1 MYYYGGM
8 GYYSSM
14 IVLIPAMIFTMI
26 VQARINNAY
35 RRYSQVENSH
45 RLTGAQAARMMLDAN
60 GLSSVPIQILSGGD
74 DLNNYYNPADNTVN
88 LSRGVYQTDS
98 VASICI
104 ACHEVG
110 HAIQHA
116 TGYAPIK
123 VRNAIVPLVNL
134 TSRFS
139 WPLIMLGLIFST
151 TSRYGSLMFNLGAL
165 CFVFV
170 ILFHLVT
177 LPVELNASNRA
188 LKQMS
193 ALGIVND
200 MDYSGSKKVLHA
212 AAMTYVAALA
222 TAVAS
227 LIRILLM
234 RGNDNR

>member
-1 MYYYGGM
+1 MYYGGM

-26 VQARINNAY
+26 VQGRIKRAY
-35 RRYSQVENSH
+35 SRYSQVENSR

-60 GLSSVPIQILSGGD
+60 GLSGVPINILNGGD
-74 DLNNYYNPADNTVN
+74 DLNNYFDPRSNSVN
-88 LSRGVYQTDS
+88 LSQAVYHTDS
-98 VASICI
+98 IAAMCI

-116 TGYAPIK
+116 TNYAP
-123 VRNAIVPLVNL
+123 VRIRNGIVPLENL
-134 TSRFS
+134 TSTFS

-151 TSRYGSLMFNLGAL
+151 SSRYGSLLFNLGAL

-188 LKQMS
+188 LKQMTS
-193 ALGIVND
+193 IGMVSD
-200 MDYSGSKKVLHA
+200 FDYSGSRKVLHA

-227 LIRILLM
+227 LIRILLI
-234 RGNDNR
+234 RGSNDR

>member
-1 MYYYGGM
+1 MYYGGM

-26 VQARINNAY
+26 VQGRIKRAY
-35 RRYSQVENSH
+35 SRYSQVENSH

-60 GLSSVPIQILSGGD
+60 GLSSVPINILNGGD
-74 DLNNYYNPADNTVN
+74 DLNNYFDPRSNSVN
-88 LSRGVYQTDS
+88 LSQAVYHTDS
-98 VASICI
+98 IAAMCI

-116 TGYAPIK
+116 TNYAP
-123 VRNAIVPLVNL
+123 VRIRNGIVPLVNL
-134 TSRFS
+134 TSTFS

-151 TSRYGSLMFNLGAL
+151 SSRYGSLLFNLGAL

-188 LKQMS
+188 LKQMTS
-193 ALGIVND
+193 IGMVSD
-200 MDYSGSKKVLHA
+200 FDYSGSRKVLHA

-227 LIRILLM
+227 LIRILLI
-234 RGNDNR
+234 RGSNDR

>member
-1 MYYYGGM
+1 MYYGGM

-26 VQARINNAY
+26 VQGRIKRAY
-35 RRYSQVENSH
+35 SRYSQVENSR

-60 GLSSVPIQILSGGD
+60 GLSGVPINILNGGD
-74 DLNNYYNPADNTVN
+74 DLNNYFDPRSNSVN
-88 LSRGVYQTDS
+88 LSQAVYHTDS
-98 VASICI
+98 IAAMCI

-116 TGYAPIK
+116 TNYAP
-123 VRNAIVPLVNL
+123 VRIRNGIVPLVNL
-134 TSRFS
+134 TSTFS

-151 TSRYGSLMFNLGAL
+151 SSRYGSLLLNLGAL

-188 LKQMS
+188 LKQMTS
-193 ALGIVND
+193 IGMVSD
-200 MDYSGSKKVLHA
+200 FDYSGSRKVLHA

-227 LIRILLM
+227 LIRILLI
-234 RGNDNR
+234 RGSNDR

>member
-1 MYYYGGM
+1 MYYGGM

-26 VQARINNAY
+26 VQGRIKRAY
-35 RRYSQVENSH
+35 SRYSQVENSR

-60 GLSSVPIQILSGGD
+60 GLSGVPINILNGGD
-74 DLNNYYNPADNTVN
+74 DLNNYFDPRSNSVN
-88 LSRGVYQTDS
+88 LSQAVYHTDS
-98 VASICI
+98 IAAMCI

-116 TGYAPIK
+116 TNYAP
-123 VRNAIVPLVNL
+123 VRIRNGIVPLVNL
-134 TSRFS
+134 TSTFS

-151 TSRYGSLMFNLGAL
+151 SSRYGSLLFNLGAL

-188 LKQMS
+188 LKQMTS
-193 ALGIVND
+193 IGMVSD
-200 MDYSGSKKVLHA
+200 FDYSGSRKVLHA

-227 LIRILLM
+227 RIRILLI
-234 RGNDNR
+234 RGSNDR

>member
-1 MYYYGGM
+1 M
-8 GYYSSM
+8 GYYGSM

-26 VQARINNAY
+26 VQGRIKRAY
-35 RRYSQVENSH
+35 SRYSQVENSR

-60 GLSSVPIQILSGGD
+60 GLSGVPINILNGGD
-74 DLNNYYNPADNTVN
+74 DLNNYFDPRSNSVN
-88 LSRGVYQTDS
+88 LSQAVYHTDS
-98 VASICI
+98 IAAMCI

-116 TGYAPIK
+116 TNYAP
-123 VRNAIVPLVNL
+123 VRIRNGIVPLVNL
-134 TSRFS
+134 TSTFS

-151 TSRYGSLMFNLGAL
+151 SSRYGSLLFNLGAL

-188 LKQMS
+188 LKQMTS
-193 ALGIVND
+193 IGMVSD
-200 MDYSGSKKVLHA
+200 FDYSGSRKVLHA

-227 LIRILLM
+227 LIRILLI
-234 RGNDNR
+234 RGSNDR

>member
-1 MYYYGGM
+1 MYYGGM

-26 VQARINNAY
+26 VQGRIKRAY
-35 RRYSQVENSH
+35 SRYSQVENSH

-60 GLSSVPIQILSGGD
+60 GLSGVPINILNGGD
-74 DLNNYYNPADNTVN
+74 DLNNYFDPRSNSVN
-88 LSRGVYQTDS
+88 LSQAVYHTDS
-98 VASICI
+98 IAAMCI

-116 TGYAPIK
+116 TNYAP
-123 VRNAIVPLVNL
+123 VRIRNGIVPLVNL
-134 TSRFS
+134 TSTFS

-151 TSRYGSLMFNLGAL
+151 SSRYGSLLFNLGAL

-188 LKQMS
+188 LKQMAS
-193 ALGIVND
+193 IGMVSD
-200 MDYSGSKKVLHA
+200 FDYSGSRKVLHA

-227 LIRILLM
+227 LIRILLI
-234 RGNDNR
+234 RGSNDR

>member
-1 MYYYGGM
+1 MYYGGM

-26 VQARINNAY
+26 VQGRIKRAY
-35 RRYSQVENSH
+35 SRYSQVENSR

-60 GLSSVPIQILSGGD
+60 GLSGVPINILNGGD
-74 DLNNYYNPADNTVN
+74 DLNNYFDPRSNSVN
-88 LSRGVYQTDS
+88 LSQAVYHTDS
-98 VASICI
+98 IAALCI

-116 TGYAPIK
+116 TNYAP
-123 VRNAIVPLVNL
+123 VRIRNGIVPLVNL
-134 TSRFS
+134 TSTFS

-151 TSRYGSLMFNLGAL
+151 SSRYGSLLFNLGAL

-188 LKQMS
+188 LKQMTS
-193 ALGIVND
+193 IGMVSD
-200 MDYSGSKKVLHA
+200 FDYSGSRKVLHA

-227 LIRILLM
+227 LIRILLI
-234 RGNDNR
+234 RGSNDR

>member
-1 MYYYGGM
+1 MYYGEM

-26 VQARINNAY
+26 VQGRIKRAY
-35 RRYSQVENSH
+35 SRYSQVENSR

-60 GLSSVPIQILSGGD
+60 GLSGVPINILNGGD
-74 DLNNYYNPADNTVN
+74 DLNNYFDPRSNSVN
-88 LSRGVYQTDS
+88 LSQAVYHTDS
-98 VASICI
+98 IAAMCI

-116 TGYAPIK
+116 TNYAP
-123 VRNAIVPLVNL
+123 VRIRNGIVPLVNL
-134 TSRFS
+134 TSTFS

-151 TSRYGSLMFNLGAL
+151 SSRYGSLLFNLGAL

-188 LKQMS
+188 LKQMTS
-193 ALGIVND
+193 IGMVSD
-200 MDYSGSKKVLHA
+200 FDYSGSRKVLHA

-227 LIRILLM
+227 LIRILLI
-234 RGNDNR
+234 RGSNDR

>member
-1 MYYYGGM
+1 MYYGGM
-8 GYYSSM
+8 GYYGSM

-26 VQARINNAY
+26 VQGRIKRAY
-35 RRYSQVENSH
+35 SRYSQVENSH

-60 GLSSVPIQILSGGD
+60 GLSGVPINILNGGD
-74 DLNNYYNPADNTVN
+74 DLNNYFDPRSNSVN
-88 LSRGVYQTDS
+88 LSQAVYHTDS
-98 VASICI
+98 IAAMCI

-116 TGYAPIK
+116 TNYAP
-123 VRNAIVPLVNL
+123 VRIRNGIVPLVNL
-134 TSRFS
+134 TSTFS

-151 TSRYGSLMFNLGAL
+151 SSRYGSMLFNLGAL

-188 LKQMS
+188 LKQMTAIGMVS
-193 ALGIVND
+193 D
-200 MDYSGSKKVLHA
+200 FDYSGSRKVLHA

-227 LIRILLM
+227 LIRILLI
-234 RGNDNR
+234 RGSNDR

>member
-26 VQARINNAY
+26 VQARIKSAY
-35 RRYSQVENSH
+35 ERYSRVENSH

-60 GLSSVPIQILSGGD
+60 GLSGVPIQILGGGD

-98 VASICI
+98 IASICI

-151 TSRYGSLMFNLGAL
+151 TSQYGSLMFNLGTL

-234 RGNDNR
+234 RGNNNR

>member
-1 MYYYGGM
+1 MYYGGM

-26 VQARINNAY
+26 VQGRIKRAY
-35 RRYSQVENSH
+35 SRYSQVENSH

-60 GLSSVPIQILSGGD
+60 GLSGVPINILNGGD
-74 DLNNYYNPADNTVN
+74 DLNNYFDPRSNSVN
-88 LSRGVYQTDS
+88 LSQAVYHTDS
-98 VASICI
+98 IAAMCI

-116 TGYAPIK
+116 TNYAP
-123 VRNAIVPLVNL
+123 VRIRNGIVPLVNL
-134 TSRFS
+134 TSTFS

-151 TSRYGSLMFNLGAL
+151 SSRYGSLLFNLGAL

-170 ILFHLVT
+170 ILFHLAT

-188 LKQMS
+188 LKQMTS
-193 ALGIVND
+193 IGMVSD
-200 MDYSGSKKVLHA
+200 FDYSGSRKVLHA

-227 LIRILLM
+227 LIRILLI
-234 RGNDNR
+234 RGSNDR

>member
-1 MYYYGGM
+1 MYYGGM

-26 VQARINNAY
+26 VQGRIKRAY
-35 RRYSQVENSH
+35 SRYSQVENSH

-60 GLSSVPIQILSGGD
+60 GLSGVPINILNGGD
-74 DLNNYYNPADNTVN
+74 DLNNYFDPRSNSVN
-88 LSRGVYQTDS
+88 LSQAVYHTDS
-98 VASICI
+98 IAAMCI

-116 TGYAPIK
+116 TNYAP
-123 VRNAIVPLVNL
+123 VRIRNGIVPLVNL
-134 TSRFS
+134 TSTFS

-151 TSRYGSLMFNLGAL
+151 SSQYGSLLFNLGAL

-188 LKQMS
+188 LKQMTS
-193 ALGIVND
+193 IGMVSD
-200 MDYSGSKKVLHA
+200 FDYSGSRKVLHA

-227 LIRILLM
+227 LIRILLI
-234 RGNDNR
+234 RGSNDR

>member
-1 MYYYGGM
+1 MYYGGM

-26 VQARINNAY
+26 VQGRIKRAY
-35 RRYSQVENSH
+35 SRYSQVENSR
-45 RLTGAQAARMMLDAN
+45 RLTGAQAARMMLDTN
-60 GLSSVPIQILSGGD
+60 GLSGVPINILNGGD
-74 DLNNYYNPADNTVN
+74 DLNNYFDPRSNSVN
-88 LSRGVYQTDS
+88 LSQAVYHTDS
-98 VASICI
+98 IAAMCI

-116 TGYAPIK
+116 TNYAP
-123 VRNAIVPLVNL
+123 VRIRNGIVPLVNL
-134 TSRFS
+134 TSTFS

-151 TSRYGSLMFNLGAL
+151 SSRYGSLLFNLGAL

-188 LKQMS
+188 LKQMTS
-193 ALGIVND
+193 IGMVSD
-200 MDYSGSKKVLHA
+200 FDYSGSRKVLHA

-227 LIRILLM
+227 LIRILLI
-234 RGNDNR
+234 RGSNDR

>member
-1 MYYYGGM
+1 MYYGGM
-8 GYYSSM
+8 GYYGSM

-26 VQARINNAY
+26 VQGRIKRAY
-35 RRYSQVENSH
+35 SRYSQVENSR

-60 GLSSVPIQILSGGD
+60 GLSGVPINILNGGD
-74 DLNNYYNPADNTVN
+74 DLNNYFDPRSNSVN
-88 LSRGVYQTDS
+88 LSQAVYHTDS
-98 VASICI
+98 IAAMCI

-116 TGYAPIK
+116 TNYAP
-123 VRNAIVPLVNL
+123 VRIRNGIVPLVNL
-134 TSRFS
+134 TSTFS

-151 TSRYGSLMFNLGAL
+151 SSRYGSLLFNLGAL

-188 LKQMS
+188 LKQMTS
-193 ALGIVND
+193 IVMVSD
-200 MDYSGSKKVLHA
+200 FDYSGSRKVLHA

-227 LIRILLM
+227 LIRILLI
-234 RGNDNR
+234 RGSNDR

>member
-1 MYYYGGM
+1 MYYGGM
-8 GYYSSM
+8 GYYGSM

-26 VQARINNAY
+26 VQGRIKRAY
-35 RRYSQVENSH
+35 SRYSQVENSR

-60 GLSSVPIQILSGGD
+60 GLSGMPINILNGGD
-74 DLNNYYNPADNTVN
+74 DLNNYFDPRSNSVN
-88 LSRGVYQTDS
+88 LSQAVYHTDS
-98 VASICI
+98 IAAMCI

-116 TGYAPIK
+116 TNYAP
-123 VRNAIVPLVNL
+123 VRIRNGIVPLVNL
-134 TSRFS
+134 TSTFS

-151 TSRYGSLMFNLGAL
+151 SSRYGSLLFNLGAL

-188 LKQMS
+188 LKQMTS
-193 ALGIVND
+193 IGMVSD
-200 MDYSGSKKVLHA
+200 FDYSGSRKVLHA

-227 LIRILLM
+227 LIRILLI
-234 RGNDNR
+234 RGSNDR

>member
-1 MYYYGGM
+1 MYYGGM
-8 GYYSSM
+8 GYYRSM

-26 VQARINNAY
+26 VQGRIKRAY
-35 RRYSQVENSH
+35 SRYSQVENSR

-60 GLSSVPIQILSGGD
+60 GLSGVPINILNGGD
-74 DLNNYYNPADNTVN
+74 DLNNYFDPRSNSVN
-88 LSRGVYQTDS
+88 LSQAVYHTDS
-98 VASICI
+98 IAAMCI

-116 TGYAPIK
+116 TNYAP
-123 VRNAIVPLVNL
+123 VRIRNGIVPLVNL
-134 TSRFS
+134 TSTFS

-151 TSRYGSLMFNLGAL
+151 SSRYGSLLFNLGAL

-188 LKQMS
+188 LKQMTS
-193 ALGIVND
+193 IGMVSD
-200 MDYSGSKKVLHA
+200 FDYSGSRKVLHA

-227 LIRILLM
+227 LIRILLI
-234 RGNDNR
+234 RGSNDR

>member
-1 MYYYGGM
+1 MYYGGM

-26 VQARINNAY
+26 VQGRIKRAY
-35 RRYSQVENSH
+35 SRYSQVENSR

-60 GLSSVPIQILSGGD
+60 GLSGVPINILNGGD
-74 DLNNYYNPADNTVN
+74 DLNNYFDPRSNSVN
-88 LSRGVYQTDS
+88 LSQAVYRTDS
-98 VASICI
+98 IAAMCI

-116 TGYAPIK
+116 TNYAP
-123 VRNAIVPLVNL
+123 VRIRNGIVPLVNL
-134 TSRFS
+134 TSTFS

-151 TSRYGSLMFNLGAL
+151 SSRYGSLLFNLGAL

-188 LKQMS
+188 LKQMTS
-193 ALGIVND
+193 IGMVSD
-200 MDYSGSKKVLHA
+200 FDYSGSRKVLHA

-227 LIRILLM
+227 LIRILLI
-234 RGNDNR
+234 RGSNDR

>member
-1 MYYYGGM
+1 MYYGGM

-14 IVLIPAMIFTMI
+14 IILIPAMIFTMI
-26 VQARINNAY
+26 VQGRIKRAY
-35 RRYSQVENSH
+35 SRYSQVENSR

-60 GLSSVPIQILSGGD
+60 GLSGVPINILNGGD
-74 DLNNYYNPADNTVN
+74 DLNNYFDPRSNSVN
-88 LSRGVYQTDS
+88 LSQAVYHTDS
-98 VASICI
+98 IAAMCI

-116 TGYAPIK
+116 TNYAP
-123 VRNAIVPLVNL
+123 VRIRNGIVPLVNL
-134 TSRFS
+134 TSTFS

-151 TSRYGSLMFNLGAL
+151 SSRYGSLLFNLGAL

-188 LKQMS
+188 LKQMTS
-193 ALGIVND
+193 IGMVSD
-200 MDYSGSKKVLHA
+200 FDYSGSRKVLHA

-227 LIRILLM
+227 LIRILLI
-234 RGNDNR
+234 RGSNDR

>member
-1 MYYYGGM
+1 MYYGGM

-26 VQARINNAY
+26 VQGRIKRAY
-35 RRYSQVENSH
+35 SRYSQVENSR

-60 GLSSVPIQILSGGD
+60 GLSGVPINILNGGD
-74 DLNNYYNPADNTVN
+74 DLDNYFDPRSNSVN
-88 LSRGVYQTDS
+88 LSQAVYHTDS
-98 VASICI
+98 IAAMCI

-116 TGYAPIK
+116 TNYAP
-123 VRNAIVPLVNL
+123 VRIRNGIVPLVNL
-134 TSRFS
+134 TSTFS

-151 TSRYGSLMFNLGAL
+151 SSRYGSLLFNLGAL

-188 LKQMS
+188 LKQMTS
-193 ALGIVND
+193 IGMVSD
-200 MDYSGSKKVLHA
+200 FDYSGSRKVLHA

-227 LIRILLM
+227 LIRILLI
-234 RGNDNR
+234 RGSNDR

>member
-1 MYYYGGM
+1 MYYGGM

-26 VQARINNAY
+26 VQGRIKRAY
-35 RRYSQVENSH
+35 SRYSQVENSR

-60 GLSSVPIQILSGGD
+60 GLSGVPINILNGGD
-74 DLNNYYNPADNTVN
+74 DLNNYFDPRSNSVN
-88 LSRGVYQTDS
+88 QSQAVYHPDS
-98 VASICI
+98 IAAMCI

-116 TGYAPIK
+116 TNYAP
-123 VRNAIVPLVNL
+123 VRIRNGIVPLVNL
-134 TSRFS
+134 TSTFS

-151 TSRYGSLMFNLGAL
+151 FSRYGSLLFNLGAL

-188 LKQMS
+188 LKQMTS
-193 ALGIVND
+193 IGMVSD
-200 MDYSGSKKVLHA
+200 FDYSGSRKVLHA

-227 LIRILLM
+227 LIRILLI
-234 RGNDNR
+234 RGSNDR

>member
-1 MYYYGGM
+1 MYYGGM

-26 VQARINNAY
+26 VQGRIKRAY
-35 RRYSQVENSH
+35 SRYSQVENSR

-60 GLSSVPIQILSGGD
+60 GLSGVPINILNGGD
-74 DLNNYYNPADNTVN
+74 DLNNYFDPRSNSVN
-88 LSRGVYQTDS
+88 LSQAVYHTDS
-98 VASICI
+98 IAAMCI

-116 TGYAPIK
+116 TNYAP
-123 VRNAIVPLVNL
+123 VRIRNGIVPLVNL
-134 TSRFS
+134 TSTFS

-151 TSRYGSLMFNLGAL
+151 SSRYGSLLFNLGAL

-188 LKQMS
+188 LKQMTS
-193 ALGIVND
+193 IGMVSD
-200 MDYSGSKKVLHA
+200 FDYSGSRKVLHA

-227 LIRILLM
+227 LIRILLI
-234 RGNDNR
+234 RGSNDK

>member
-1 MYYYGGM
+1 M

-60 GLSSVPIQILSGGD
+60 GLSSVPIQILNGGD

-234 RGNDNR
+234 RGNNDR

>member
-1 MYYYGGM
+1 MYYGGM
-8 GYYSSM
+8 GYYGSM

-26 VQARINNAY
+26 VQGRIKRAY
-35 RRYSQVENSH
+35 SRYSQVENSR

-60 GLSSVPIQILSGGD
+60 GLSGVPINILNGGD
-74 DLNNYYNPADNTVN
+74 DLNNYFDPRRNSVN
-88 LSRGVYQTDS
+88 LSQAVYHTDS
-98 VASICI
+98 IAAMCI

-116 TGYAPIK
+116 TNYAP
-123 VRNAIVPLVNL
+123 VRIRNGIVPLVNL
-134 TSRFS
+134 TSTFS

-151 TSRYGSLMFNLGAL
+151 SSRYGSLLFNLGAL

-188 LKQMS
+188 LKQMTS
-193 ALGIVND
+193 IGMVSD
-200 MDYSGSKKVLHA
+200 FDYSGSRKVLHA

-227 LIRILLM
+227 LIRILLI
-234 RGNDNR
+234 RGSNDR

>member
-1 MYYYGGM
+1 MYYGGM
-8 GYYSSM
+8 EYYSSM

-26 VQARINNAY
+26 VQGRIKRAY
-35 RRYSQVENSH
+35 SRYSQVENSH

-60 GLSSVPIQILSGGD
+60 GLSGVPINILNGGD
-74 DLNNYYNPADNTVN
+74 DLNNYFDPRSNSVN
-88 LSRGVYQTDS
+88 LSQAVYHTDS
-98 VASICI
+98 IAAMCI

-116 TGYAPIK
+116 TNYAP
-123 VRNAIVPLVNL
+123 VRIRNGIVPLVNL
-134 TSRFS
+134 TSTFS

-151 TSRYGSLMFNLGAL
+151 SSRYGSLLFNLGAL

-188 LKQMS
+188 LKQMTS
-193 ALGIVND
+193 IGMVSD
-200 MDYSGSKKVLHA
+200 FDYSGSRKVLHA

-227 LIRILLM
+227 LIRILLI
-234 RGNDNR
+234 RGSNDR

>member
-1 MYYYGGM
+1 MYYGGM

-26 VQARINNAY
+26 VQGRIKRAY
-35 RRYSQVENSH
+35 SRYSQVENSR

-60 GLSSVPIQILSGGD
+60 GLSGVPINILNGGD
-74 DLNNYYNPADNTVN
+74 DLNNYFDPRSNSVN
-88 LSRGVYQTDS
+88 LSQAVYHTDS
-98 VASICI
+98 IAAMCI

-116 TGYAPIK
+116 TNYAP
-123 VRNAIVPLVNL
+123 VRIRNGIVPLVNL
-134 TSRFS
+134 TSTFS

-151 TSRYGSLMFNLGAL
+151 ASRYGSLLFNLGAL

-188 LKQMS
+188 LKQMTS
-193 ALGIVND
+193 IGMVSD
-200 MDYSGSKKVLHA
+200 FDYSGSRKVLHA

-227 LIRILLM
+227 LIRILLI
-234 RGNDNR
+234 RGSNDR

>member
-1 MYYYGGM
+1 MYYGGM
-8 GYYSSM
+8 GYYGSM

-26 VQARINNAY
+26 VQGRIKRAY
-35 RRYSQVENSH
+35 SRYSQVENSH

-60 GLSSVPIQILSGGD
+60 GLSGVPINILNGGD
-74 DLNNYYNPADNTVN
+74 DLNNYFDPRSNSVN
-88 LSRGVYQTDS
+88 LSQAVYHTDS
-98 VASICI
+98 IAAMCI

-116 TGYAPIK
+116 TNYAP
-123 VRNAIVPLVNL
+123 VRIRNGIVPLVNL
-134 TSRFS
+134 TSTFS

-151 TSRYGSLMFNLGAL
+151 SSRYGSLLFNLGAL

-193 ALGIVND
+193 SIGMVSD
-200 MDYSGSKKVLHA
+200 FDYSGSRKVLHA

-227 LIRILLM
+227 LIRILLI
-234 RGNDNR
+234 RGSNDR

>member
-1 MYYYGGM
+1 MYYGGM

-26 VQARINNAY
+26 VQGRIKRVY
-35 RRYSQVENSH
+35 SRYSQVENSH

-60 GLSSVPIQILSGGD
+60 GLSGVPINILNGGD
-74 DLNNYYNPADNTVN
+74 DLNNYFDPRRNSVN
-88 LSRGVYQTDS
+88 LSQAVYHTDS
-98 VASICI
+98 IAAMCI

-116 TGYAPIK
+116 TNYAP
-123 VRNAIVPLVNL
+123 VRIRNGIVPLVNL
-134 TSRFS
+134 TSTFS

-151 TSRYGSLMFNLGAL
+151 SSRYGSLLFNLGAL

-188 LKQMS
+188 LKQMTS
-193 ALGIVND
+193 IGMVSD
-200 MDYSGSKKVLHA
+200 FDYSGSRKVLHA

-227 LIRILLM
+227 LIRILLI
-234 RGNDNR
+234 RGSNDR

>member
-1 MYYYGGM
+1 MYYGGM

-26 VQARINNAY
+26 VQGRIKRAY
-35 RRYSQVENSH
+35 SRYSQVENSR

-60 GLSSVPIQILSGGD
+60 GLSGVPINILNGGD
-74 DLNNYYNPADNTVN
+74 DLNNYFDPRSNSVN
-88 LSRGVYQTDS
+88 LSQAVYHTDS
-98 VASICI
+98 IAAMCI

-116 TGYAPIK
+116 TNYAP
-123 VRNAIVPLVNL
+123 VRIRNGIVPVVNL
-134 TSRFS
+134 TSTFS

-151 TSRYGSLMFNLGAL
+151 SSRYGSLLFNLGAL

-188 LKQMS
+188 LKQMTS
-193 ALGIVND
+193 IGMVSD
-200 MDYSGSKKVLHA
+200 FDYSGSRKVLHA

-227 LIRILLM
+227 LIRILLI
-234 RGNDNR
+234 RGSNDR

>member
-1 MYYYGGM
+1 MYYGGM

-26 VQARINNAY
+26 VQGRIKRAY
-35 RRYSQVENSH
+35 SRYSQVENSR

-60 GLSSVPIQILSGGD
+60 GLSGVPINILNGGD
-74 DLNNYYNPADNTVN
+74 DLNNYFDPRSNSVN
-88 LSRGVYQTDS
+88 LSQAVYHTDS
-98 VASICI
+98 IAAMCI

-116 TGYAPIK
+116 TNYAP
-123 VRNAIVPLVNL
+123 VRIRNGIVPLVNL
-134 TSRFS
+134 TSTFS

-151 TSRYGSLMFNLGAL
+151 SSRYGSLLFNLGAL

-188 LKQMS
+188 LKQMTS
-193 ALGIVND
+193 IGMVSD
-200 MDYSGSKKVLHA
+200 FDYSGSRKVLHCGDD
-212 AAMTYVAALA
+212 V
-222 TAVAS
+222 
-227 LIRILLM
+227 
-234 RGNDNR
+234 RGRAGNRRCISYPDSADPRK

>member
-1 MYYYGGM
+1 MYYGGM

-14 IVLIPAMIFTMI
+14 IVLIPAMVFTMI
-26 VQARINNAY
+26 VQGRIKRAY
-35 RRYSQVENSH
+35 SRYSQVENSR

-60 GLSSVPIQILSGGD
+60 GLSGVPINILNGGD
-74 DLNNYYNPADNTVN
+74 DLNNYFDPRSNSVN
-88 LSRGVYQTDS
+88 LSQAVYHTDS
-98 VASICI
+98 IAAMCI

-116 TGYAPIK
+116 TNYAP
-123 VRNAIVPLVNL
+123 VRIRNGIVPLVNL
-134 TSRFS
+134 TSTFS

-151 TSRYGSLMFNLGAL
+151 SSRYGSLLFNLGAL

-188 LKQMS
+188 LKQMTS
-193 ALGIVND
+193 IGMVSD
-200 MDYSGSKKVLHA
+200 FDYSGSRKVLHA

-227 LIRILLM
+227 LIRILLI
-234 RGNDNR
+234 RGSNDR

>member
-1 MYYYGGM
+1 MYYGGM

-26 VQARINNAY
+26 VQGRIKRAY
-35 RRYSQVENSH
+35 SRYSQVENSH

-60 GLSSVPIQILSGGD
+60 GLSGVPINILNGGD
-74 DLNNYYNPADNTVN
+74 DLNNYFDPRSNSVN
-88 LSRGVYQTDS
+88 LSQAVYHTDS
-98 VASICI
+98 IAAMCI

-116 TGYAPIK
+116 TNYAP
-123 VRNAIVPLVNL
+123 VRIRNGIVPLVNL
-134 TSRFS
+134 TSTFS

-151 TSRYGSLMFNLGAL
+151 SSRYGSLLFNLGAL

-188 LKQMS
+188 LKQMTS
-193 ALGIVND
+193 IGMVSD
-200 MDYSGSKKVLHA
+200 FDYSGSRKVLHA

-227 LIRILLM
+227 LIRILLI
-234 RGNDNR
+234 RGSNDR

>member
-1 MYYYGGM
+1 MYYGGM
-8 GYYSSM
+8 GYYGSM

-26 VQARINNAY
+26 VQGRIKRAY
-35 RRYSQVENSH
+35 SRYSQVENSR

-60 GLSSVPIQILSGGD
+60 GLSGVPINILNGGD
-74 DLNNYYNPADNTVN
+74 DLNNYFDPRSNSVN
-88 LSRGVYQTDS
+88 LSQAVYHTDS
-98 VASICI
+98 IAAMCI

-116 TGYAPIK
+116 TNYAP
-123 VRNAIVPLVNL
+123 VRIRNGIVPLVNL
-134 TSRFS
+134 TSTFS

-151 TSRYGSLMFNLGAL
+151 SSRYGSLLFNLGAL

-188 LKQMS
+188 LKQMTS
-193 ALGIVND
+193 IGMVSD
-200 MDYSGSKKVLHA
+200 FDYSGSRKVLHA

-227 LIRILLM
+227 LIRILLI
-234 RGNDNR
+234 RGSNDR

>member
-1 MYYYGGM
+1 MYYGGM
-8 GYYSSM
+8 GYYGSM

-26 VQARINNAY
+26 VQGRIKRAY
-35 RRYSQVENSH
+35 SRYSQVENSR

-60 GLSSVPIQILSGGD
+60 GLSGVPINILNGGD
-74 DLNNYYNPADNTVN
+74 DLNNYFDPRSNSVN
-88 LSRGVYQTDS
+88 LSQAVYHTDS
-98 VASICI
+98 IASMCI

-116 TGYAPIK
+116 TNYAP
-123 VRNAIVPLVNL
+123 VRIRNGIVPLVNL
-134 TSRFS
+134 TSTFS

-151 TSRYGSLMFNLGAL
+151 SSRYGSLLFNLGAL

-188 LKQMS
+188 LKQMTS
-193 ALGIVND
+193 IGMVSD
-200 MDYSGSKKVLHA
+200 FDYSGSRKVLHA

-227 LIRILLM
+227 LIRILLI
-234 RGNDNR
+234 RGSNDR

>member
-1 MYYYGGM
+1 MYYGGM

-26 VQARINNAY
+26 VQGRIKRAY
-35 RRYSQVENSH
+35 SRYSQVENSR

-60 GLSSVPIQILSGGD
+60 GLSGVPINILNGGD
-74 DLNNYYNPADNTVN
+74 DLNNYFDPRSNSVN
-88 LSRGVYQTDS
+88 LSQAVYHTDS
-98 VASICI
+98 IAAMCI

-116 TGYAPIK
+116 TNYAP
-123 VRNAIVPLVNL
+123 VRIRNGIVPLVNL
-134 TSRFS
+134 TSTFS

-151 TSRYGSLMFNLGAL
+151 SSRYGSLLFNLGAL

-188 LKQMS
+188 LKQMTYIGMVS
-193 ALGIVND
+193 D
-200 MDYSGSKKVLHA
+200 FDYSGSRKVLHA

-227 LIRILLM
+227 LIRILLI
-234 RGNDNR
+234 RGSNDR

>member
-1 MYYYGGM
+1 MYYGGM
-8 GYYSSM
+8 GYYGSM

-26 VQARINNAY
+26 VQGRIKRAY
-35 RRYSQVENSH
+35 SRYSQVESSR

-60 GLSSVPIQILSGGD
+60 GLSGVPINILNGGD
-74 DLNNYYNPADNTVN
+74 DLNNYFDPRSNSVN
-88 LSRGVYQTDS
+88 LSQAVYHTDS
-98 VASICI
+98 IAAMCI

-116 TGYAPIK
+116 TNYAP
-123 VRNAIVPLVNL
+123 VRIRNGIVPLVNL
-134 TSRFS
+134 TSTFS

-151 TSRYGSLMFNLGAL
+151 SSRYGSLLFNLGAL

-188 LKQMS
+188 LKQMTS
-193 ALGIVND
+193 IGMVSD
-200 MDYSGSKKVLHA
+200 FDYSGSRKVLHA

-227 LIRILLM
+227 LIRILLI
-234 RGNDNR
+234 RGSNDR

>member
-1 MYYYGGM
+1 MYYGGM

-26 VQARINNAY
+26 VQGRIKRAY
-35 RRYSQVENSH
+35 SRYSQVENSR

-60 GLSSVPIQILSGGD
+60 GLSGVPINILNGGD
-74 DLNNYYNPADNTVN
+74 DLNNYFDPRSNSVN
-88 LSRGVYQTDS
+88 LSQAVYHTDS
-98 VASICI
+98 IAAMCI

-116 TGYAPIK
+116 TNYAP
-123 VRNAIVPLVNL
+123 VRIRNGIVPLVNL
-134 TSRFS
+134 TSTFS

-151 TSRYGSLMFNLGAL
+151 SSRYGSLLFNLGAL

-188 LKQMS
+188 LKQMTS
-193 ALGIVND
+193 IGMVSD
-200 MDYSGSKKVLHA
+200 FDYSESRKVLHA

-227 LIRILLM
+227 LIRILLI
-234 RGNDNR
+234 RGSNDR

>member
-1 MYYYGGM
+1 MDYGGM

-26 VQARINNAY
+26 VQGRIKRAY
-35 RRYSQVENSH
+35 SRYSQVENSR

-60 GLSSVPIQILSGGD
+60 GLSGVPINILNGGD
-74 DLNNYYNPADNTVN
+74 DLNNYFDPRSNSVN
-88 LSRGVYQTDS
+88 LSQAVYHTDS
-98 VASICI
+98 IAAMCI

-116 TGYAPIK
+116 TNYAP
-123 VRNAIVPLVNL
+123 VRIRNGIVPLVNL
-134 TSRFS
+134 TSTFS

-151 TSRYGSLMFNLGAL
+151 SSRYGSLLFNLGAL

-188 LKQMS
+188 LKQMTS
-193 ALGIVND
+193 IGMVSD
-200 MDYSGSKKVLHA
+200 FDYSGSRKVLHA

-227 LIRILLM
+227 LIRILLI
-234 RGNDNR
+234 RGSNDR